1 MALASDTYQSIKA
14 KSSGFFKD
22 KGSKFYAFAFPVKT
36 EEEVKQYQDELKK
49 EYHDARH
56 HVYAFVLGADGKNF
70 RASDDGEPVNSSG
83 APVLGQIRSF
93 ELTNVLVVV
102 VRYFGGTKLGVPGL
116 INAYKTAAFEALN
129 AAETE
134 THYQM
139 QYFKL
144 RFDYPMMDS
153 VSRLIDEA
161 GLEVVNRDFG
171 MDCKMELGV
180 RMRDAEKIL
189 SRLKDAYEIDLTVL

>member
-1 MALASDTYQSIKA
+1 MTLVSDTYQSIKA

-22 KGSKFYAFAFPVKT
+22 RGSKFYAFAFPVHS
-36 EEEVKQYQDELKK
+36 EDEVKMHQDELRK
-49 EYHDARH
+49 EFHDARH
-56 HVYAFVLGADGKNF
+56 HVYAFVLGPDGKEF
-70 RASDDGEPVNSSG
+70 RASDDGEPANSSG

-93 ELTNVLVVV
+93 GLTNILVVV

-116 INAYKTAAFEALN
+116 INAYKTAAYEALN
-129 AAETE
+129 DAEIE

-144 RFDYPMMDS
+144 RFDYPMMDQ

-161 GLEVVNRDFG
+161 GLEVQERDFG
-171 MDCKMELGV
+171 MDCKMKLGV
-180 RMRDAEKIL
+180 RLRDADNIL
-189 SRLKDAYEIDLTVL
+189 SRLRDAHEIDLTIL